1 MSKSYR
7 KNPIHWVCGNTYK
20 KDKQAYNRCMRHKDK
35 IILKYYNDNSVL
47 QKHKRDG
54 EGWWTWQCDGK
65 GDLWVYKEN
74 ILILDAE
81 ELEWYKKFI
90 RK

>member
-7 KNPIHWVCGNTYK
+7 KNPIHWVCGNTSK
-20 KDKQAYNRCMRHKDK
+20 KDKIAYNRCFRRKDRL
-35 IILKYYNDNSVL
+35 ILKYYDDNTVL
-47 QKHKRDG
+47 QMHKRDG

-65 GDLWVYKEN
+65 IHFFYTKKELLN
-74 ILILDAE
+74 NE
-81 ELEWYKKFI
+81 ELALWYKKFM

>member
-7 KNPIHWVCGNTYK
+7 KNPVRWQCCNSCK
-20 KDKQAYNRCMRHKDK
+20 KEKQIYNRRMRHNNKL
-35 IILKYYNDNSVL
+35 ILKDYNDNSVL

-65 GDLWVYKEN
+65 IHFFYTKKELLN
-74 ILILDAE
+74 NE
-81 ELEWYKKFI
+81 ELALWYKKLM

>member
-1 MSKSYR
+1 MSRSYR
-7 KNPIHWVCGNTYK
+7 KNPVRWQCCNSCK
-20 KDKQAYNRCMRHKDK
+20 KEKQIYNRRMRHNNKL
-35 IILKYYNDNSVL
+35 ILKDYNDNSVL

-65 GDLWVYKEN
+65 IHFFYTKKELLN
-74 ILILDAE
+74 NE
-81 ELEWYKKFI
+81 ELALWYKKLM

>member
-1 MSKSYR
+1 
-7 KNPIHWVCGNTYK
+7 
-20 KDKQAYNRCMRHKDK
+20 MRHKDK

-47 QKHKRDG
+47 EKHKRDG

-65 GDLWVYKEN
+65 IHFFYTKKELLN
-74 ILILDAE
+74 NE
-81 ELEWYKKFI
+81 ELALWYKKFM

>member
-7 KNPIHWVCGNTYK
+7 KNPIHWVCGNTSK

-47 QKHKRDG
+47 
-54 EGWWTWQCDGK
+54 
-65 GDLWVYKEN
+65 
-74 ILILDAE
+74 
-81 ELEWYKKFI
+81 
-90 RK
+90 

>member
-1 MSKSYR
+1 MSRSYR
-7 KNPIHWVCGNTYK
+7 KNPIHWVRGNTSK

-65 GDLWVYKEN
+65 IHFFYTKKELLN
-74 ILILDAE
+74 NE
-81 ELEWYKKFI
+81 ELALWYKKLM

>member
-7 KNPIHWVCGNTYK
+7 KNPIHWVCGNTSK

-54 EGWWTWQCDGK
+54 LSWWDWACDGK
-65 GDLWVYKEN
+65 IHFFYTKKELLN
-74 ILILDAE
+74 NE
-81 ELEWYKKFI
+81 ELALWYKKLM

>member
-7 KNPIHWVCGNTYK
+7 KNPIHWVCANTSK

-54 EGWWTWQCDGK
+54 EGWWTLQCDGK
-65 GDLWVYKEN
+65 IHFFYTKKELLN
-74 ILILDAE
+74 NE
-81 ELEWYKKFI
+81 ELALWYKKLM